1 MCLSDIGSIS
11 LERVIFLFDFCSG
24 VYNLVGIQ
32 VKPPALSFDVVQIDE
47 CFCLIFFS
55 VSVLFMT
62 RSHSCTLNWAV
73 LTFLYDWTL
82 VV

>member
-32 VKPPALSFDVVQIDE
+32 VKPPALSCDVVQIDE
-47 CFCLIFFS
+47 FFWFDIFVCIYPFYEQ
-55 VSVLFMT
+55 VT
-62 RSHSCTLNWAV
+62 
-73 LTFLYDWTL
+73 
-82 VV
+82 